1 MRGDSSSR
9 ALASPRH
16 DGTRHRRHSFSAR
29 DGATVKLRIP
39 ALTKALD
46 AGLLKT
52 VEALLRAGQFP
63 RVANL
68 VAASEPLADF
78 ALRRMREI
86 VGDQLLV
93 RTAAGL
99 ELTRRARRLAA
110 PFRDLLERIGEVL
123 SGRDVFDPAFCE
135 ETFHVAASD
144 YASFVL
150 GPGLVARL
158 AESAPRAS
166 ILLSPLDV
174 TAMRRPLETGALD
187 LSLGPAPR
195 GGAGRLKSEHLLAE
209 RFACIAR
216 KSHPRIGKRLTAK
229 DYAGEGHAVVR
240 APAGAAR
247 TDPALAD
254 TGRTRRAAVTV
265 THFLLVPEIVAASD
279 LIATLPERVAERF
292 AERYPLVV
300 HRSPVRPAGFSLA
313 MSWHARTDP
322 DPARA
327 WLRQLVS
334 DVAAAA

>member
-1 MRGDSSSR
+1 MKWGV
-9 ALASPRH
+9 P
-16 DGTRHRRHSFSAR
+16 G
-29 DGATVKLRIP
+29 
-39 ALTKALD
+39 LTKALD

-123 SGRDVFDPAFCE
+123 SGRNVFDPAFCE

-144 YASFVL
+144 YATFVL
-150 GPGLVARL
+150 GPGLAARL
-158 AESAPRAS
+158 AESAPRARFA
-166 ILLSPLDV
+166 LSPLDV
-174 TAMRRPLETGALD
+174 TAMRRPLDTGALD
-187 LSLGPAPR
+187 LALGPAPR
-195 GGAGRLKSEHLLAE
+195 GPAGRLRSKPLLAE

-216 KSHPRIGKRLTAK
+216 KGHPRIGKRLTAK
-229 DYAGEGHAVVR
+229 DYAAEGHVVVR

-254 TGRTRRAAVTV
+254 TGRTRRAAMTV
-265 THFLLVPEIVAASD
+265 THFLLVPEIVAGSD
-279 LIATLPERVAERF
+279 LIATVPERVAERF
-292 AERYPLVV
+292 AGRYPLIV
-300 HRSPVRPAGFSLA
+300 HRSPVRPAGFTLA
-313 MSWHARTDP
+313 MSWHERSES

-327 WLRQLVS
+327 WLRGLVGELA
-334 DVAAAA
+334 DEA

>member
-1 MRGDSSSR
+1 
-9 ALASPRH
+9 L
-16 DGTRHRRHSFSAR
+16 
-29 DGATVKLRIP
+29 KLRIP
-39 ALTKALD
+39 ALTRAFD
-46 AGLLKT
+46 AGLLRT

-78 ALRRMREI
+78 TLRRMREI
-86 VGDQLLV
+86 VDDQLLV

-99 ELTRRARRLAA
+99 ELTRRAQRLAA

-123 SGRDVFDPAFCE
+123 SGRDVFDPAFCA

-150 GPGLVARL
+150 GPALAVRL
-158 AESAPRAS
+158 AEAAPRVR
-166 ILLSPLDV
+166 LELSPLDV

-187 LSLGPAPR
+187 LALGPAPR
-195 GGAGRLKSEHLLAE
+195 GAAGRLRSERLLAE
-209 RFACIAR
+209 RLACIAR
-216 KSHPRIGKRLTAK
+216 KGHPRVGKRLTVA
-229 DYAGEGHAVVR
+229 DYAAETHVVVR

-254 TGRTRRAAVTV
+254 PGRSRRAAVTV
-265 THFLLVPEIVAASD
+265 THFLLVPHIVAASD

-300 HRSPVRPAGFSLA
+300 HRSPVRPAGFTLA
-313 MSWHARTDP
+313 MSWHARTDA
-322 DPARA
+322 DPARS
-327 WLRQLVS
+327 WLRGLIAE
-334 DVAAAA
+334 AAKSV

>member
-1 MRGDSSSR
+1 M
-9 ALASPRH
+9 
-16 DGTRHRRHSFSAR
+16 
-29 DGATVKLRIP
+29 KLRIP

-86 VGDQLLV
+86 VDDPLLV

-123 SGRDVFDPAFCE
+123 SGRDLFDPAFCE
-135 ETFHVAASD
+135 ETFRVAASG

-150 GPGLVARL
+150 GPGVAARL

-166 ILLSPLDV
+166 IELSPLDV
-174 TAMRRPLETGALD
+174 TAMRRSLETGALD
-187 LSLGPAPR
+187 LALGPAPR
-195 GGAGRLKSEHLLAE
+195 GGTGRLKSERLLAE
-209 RFACIAR
+209 RFACIVR
-216 KSHPRIGKRLTAK
+216 KGHPRIGKRLTAK
-229 DYAGEGHAVVR
+229 DYAAEGHVVVR

-254 TGRTRRAAVTV
+254 VGRTRRAPVTV
-265 THFLLVPEIVAASD
+265 THFLLAPEIVAASD
-279 LIATLPERVAERF
+279 LIATLPERVGERF
-292 AERYPLVV
+292 AGRYPLVV
-300 HRSPVRPAGFSLA
+300 HRSPVRPAGFTLT

-334 DVAAAA
+334 DVATEA